1 MYERIASRMQWLL
14 TIIVM
19 MIGAIPALAQSG
31 KITGTVTDLKGEP
44 IPGVSILISGT
55 KTGAITDASGAFSL
69 NTNVA
74 NGTVEVSF
82 LGFEPQTVP
91 FRNGGTLTIK
101 MKQAATDV
109 DEVVVVGARMKKSD
123 LTGAVG
129 NVDAKALMQRPS
141 TNINQA
147 LQGNAA
153 GVFVSAP
160 AKPSDDAS
168 IRVRGINTINA
179 GSSPIYVVDGVI
191 MENNQGGF
199 NSINP
204 NDVASIQVLKDAS
217 ATALYGSRGAN
228 GVIVVT
234 TKKGQRRGGDGLVTY
249 DSWVGISNFTRI
261 PKTMNAQE
269 LFDLRVDAYANG
281 YMKDNPTANR
291 QAYID
296 TVLLKKNIA
305 FSNQEF
311 DTHNK
316 NKSFNWL
323 DQVTHT
329 GFQQN
334 HALGFSGGGEKGVFY
349 LSVGYAGLNGIVQ
362 TTKQDK
368 YTGRFNAEYNVKKWL
383 KVGTNT
389 GFTRTKDLMPSDDVY
404 DKAIRANPLL
414 DYAPYR
420 DPATRFTYD
429 YLTTY
434 FRAHG
439 EQNNND
445 FNPFNSQ
452 LVQRDRSRNRITSSN
467 YININPIEGLDIRST
482 YSLDY
487 GNQEWFEF
495 TPHNIQQAIR
505 HNNGDARAK
514 HERWSDT
521 YWQWDNTVTYNR
533 TFAQDHK
540 LTVLAGTS
548 VSKRSS
554 NYTLA
559 QGDRFVSDQLGYYDL
574 GSSAALD
581 KRVIGSDFYAYTLS
595 SFIARANYSFKD
607 RYHLTATARYDG
619 SSRFMEGSRWGLFP
633 SVSAAWDVKKESF
646 MEDVNVFSQLK
657 LRAGYGVVGNQDIGN
672 YVYQTLYGASAVNNT
687 PVIGND
693 GRRGGDLTWERQKQ
707 SNLGLDMS
715 FLKSRL
721 NVTADFFY
729 INNDNLL
736 LDRSLAITSGYSKR
750 WANIGRVNNKG
761 MEISVSADV
770 IQKKD
775 FNWNVSGNISFD
787 KNTVKNLYGNI
798 TSIYN
803 TNENV
808 IQREGNIFLGE
819 SIHTIYT
826 LRSGG
831 IAQEWN
837 RKDWEGLNY
846 NGKTVAI
853 GDLFARDVSGPDG
866 KPDGIVNQYDLT
878 IVGKS
883 DPKFYGGFSTNLAYK
898 AFALNALF
906 TYSYGAKKI
915 SNYYESL
922 LNSNGESMASTDLLN
937 RWTPQNTNTNIPR
950 VITNT
955 SYNRY
960 NPSDLDFAIQD
971 ASFLRLAAVTL
982 SYNLPENVLSAWKF
996 NNVRLYVTG
1005 SNLFC
1010 ITKYKG
1016 MDPETGDW
1024 GYPPVKQYVFGL
1036 NVGF

>member
-1 MYERIASRMQWLL
+1 
-14 TIIVM
+14 
-19 MIGAIPALAQSG
+19 
-31 KITGTVTDLKGEP
+31 
-44 IPGVSILISGT
+44 
-55 KTGAITDASGAFSL
+55 
-69 NTNVA
+69 
-74 NGTVEVSF
+74 
-82 LGFEPQTVP
+82 
-91 FRNGGTLTIK
+91 
-101 MKQAATDV
+101 
-109 DEVVVVGARMKKSD
+109 
-123 LTGAVG
+123 
-129 NVDAKALMQRPS
+129 
-141 TNINQA
+141 
-147 LQGNAA
+147 
-153 GVFVSAP
+153 
-160 AKPSDDAS
+160 
-168 IRVRGINTINA
+168 
-179 GSSPIYVVDGVI
+179 
-191 MENNQGGF
+191 
-199 NSINP
+199 
-204 NDVASIQVLKDAS
+204 
-217 ATALYGSRGAN
+217 
-228 GVIVVT
+228 
-234 TKKGQRRGGDGLVTY
+234 
-249 DSWVGISNFTRI
+249 
-261 PKTMNAQE
+261 
-269 LFDLRVDAYANG
+269 
-281 YMKDNPTANR
+281 
-291 QAYID
+291 
-296 TVLLKKNIA
+296 
-305 FSNQEF
+305 
-311 DTHNK
+311 
-316 NKSFNWL
+316 
-323 DQVTHT
+323 
-329 GFQQN
+329 
-334 HALGFSGGGEKGVFY
+334 
-349 LSVGYAGLNGIVQ
+349 
-362 TTKQDK
+362 
-368 YTGRFNAEYNVKKWL
+368 
-383 KVGTNT
+383 
-389 GFTRTKDLMPSDDVY
+389 
-404 DKAIRANPLL
+404 
-414 DYAPYR
+414 
-420 DPATRFTYD
+420 
-429 YLTTY
+429 
-434 FRAHG
+434 
-439 EQNNND
+439 
-445 FNPFNSQ
+445 
-452 LVQRDRSRNRITSSN
+452 
-467 YININPIEGLDIRST
+467 
-482 YSLDY
+482 
-487 GNQEWFEF
+487 
-495 TPHNIQQAIR
+495 
-505 HNNGDARAK
+505 
-514 HERWSDT
+514 
-521 YWQWDNTVTYNR
+521 
-533 TFAQDHK
+533 
-540 LTVLAGTS
+540 
-548 VSKRSS
+548 
-554 NYTLA
+554 
-559 QGDRFVSDQLGYYDL
+559 
-574 GSSAALD
+574 
-581 KRVIGSDFYAYTLS
+581 VIGSDFYAYTLS

-922 LNSNGESMASTDLLN
+922 LNSNGESMATTDLLN

-982 SYNLPENVLSAWKF
+982 SYNLPEKVLSAWKF

>member
-19 MIGAIPALAQSG
+19 MIGTIPALAQSG

-55 KTGAITDASGAFSL
+55 KTGTITDATGAFSL

-521 YWQWDNTVTYNR
+521 YWQWDNTITYNR

-922 LNSNGESMASTDLLN
+922 LNSNGESMATTDLLN

-982 SYNLPENVLSAWKF
+982 SYNLPEKVLSAWKF

>member
-19 MIGAIPALAQSG
+19 MIGTIPALAQSG

-55 KTGAITDASGAFSL
+55 KTGTITDATGAFSL

-368 YTGRFNAEYNVKKWL
+368 YTGRFNAEYNIKKWL

-521 YWQWDNTVTYNR
+521 YWQWDNTITYNR

-922 LNSNGESMASTDLLN
+922 LNSNGESMATTDLLN

-982 SYNLPENVLSAWKF
+982 SYNLPEKVLSAWKF

>member
-55 KTGAITDASGAFSL
+55 KTGTITDATGAFSL

-414 DYAPYR
+414 DYAPYK

-521 YWQWDNTVTYNR
+521 YWQWDNTITYNR

-922 LNSNGESMASTDLLN
+922 LNSNGESMATTDLLN

-982 SYNLPENVLSAWKF
+982 SYNLPEKVLSAWKF